1 MSERVPDILPL
12 SPYFREM
19 VWGGRRLQTL
29 FGKAL
34 PEEVPIGESFE
45 LSAYEGRESRVCAG
59 PLEGLGLSDL
69 VHRYGANLLGS
80 AVVERY
86 GQCMPLL
93 VKLLDARQ
101 DLSIQV
107 HPDDAYAQANN
118 LQDNGKMEAWLV
130 LHSDG
135 GRVAF
140 GLADGVDQCTFSEAV
155 SAGRVEEV
163 IRFFPVQRGDLVF
176 SPPGTVHALCAGVVI
191 YEVQQSSDLT
201 FRIYDYDR
209 PGLDGKPRELHLQ
222 QALDV
227 INFSET
233 LPTPQA
239 WSTLPGASEE
249 GCVLVDCEH
258 FHMRYVRS
266 PGTLCETVDS
276 FAVLTVVSGQ
286 AQLRGGRD
294 AFPVAA
300 GATALLA
307 AGRAIEVEQVG
318 DLPLEY
324 VLSSITPQ

>member
-34 PEEVPIGESFE
+34 PEKVPIGESFE
-45 LSAYEGRESRVCAG
+45 LSAYQGRESRVCAG
-59 PLEGLGLSDL
+59 SLEGLGLSDL
-69 VHRYGANLLGS
+69 VRRYGADLLGS

-140 GLADGVDQCTFSEAV
+140 GLADGVDQRTFSEAL
-155 SAGRVEEV
+155 SAGQVEEV

-209 PGLDGKPRELHLQ
+209 PGLDGQPRELHIE

-227 INFSET
+227 INFGAQM
-233 LPTPQA
+233 PAPVPHPQ
-239 WSTLPGASEE
+239 LEGDEVLVASEHFVLRGCGLASGAAELRAE
-249 GCVLVDCEH
+249 GSFLAV
-258 FHMRYVRS
+258 
-266 PGTLCETVDS
+266 TLI
-276 FAVLTVVSGQ
+276 AGQ
-286 AQLRGGRD
+286 ALVGGCLLT
-294 AFPVAA
+294 A
-300 GATALLA
+300 GATALVP
-307 AGRAIEVEQVG
+307 AGRTCEIAQQG
-318 DLPLEY
+318 DEKLEY
-324 VLSSITPQ
+324 LVASVPI

>member
-59 PLEGLGLSDL
+59 LLEGLGLSDL

-239 WSTLPGASEE
+239 WSTLPSASEE

-258 FHMRYVRS
+258 FHTRYVRS

-276 FAVLTVVSGQ
+276 FAALTVVSGQ